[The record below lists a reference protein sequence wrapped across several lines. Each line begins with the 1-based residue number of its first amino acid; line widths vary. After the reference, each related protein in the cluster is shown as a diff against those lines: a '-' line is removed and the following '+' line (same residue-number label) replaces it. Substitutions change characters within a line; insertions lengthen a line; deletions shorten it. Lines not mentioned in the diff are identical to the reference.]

1 MLSLLLWWWF
11 QCWYCFNLVELH
23 CSNFQFVV
31 IVVVAVVLILS
42 CRCCHMVVLA
52 VLFRHAQQEGR
63 VLRLMALSQKSVV
76 SLNTNCPVARQ

>member
-1 MLSLLLWWWF
+1 MVPML
-11 QCWYCFNLVELH
+11 LVVLIVVVFK
-23 CSNFQFVV
+23 CSKFQFVV
-31 IVVVAVVLILS
+31 MVVVAVVLIPS

-63 VLRLMALSQKSVV
+63 VLRLMALSRKSVV